1 MVLAGQDPTLMID
14 VVRGVI
20 SNRKTGE
27 SFAMPAGMAQLYLQT
42 IEAQQKMAVLEKRC
56 ETDSRCKALK
66 ASGLRVDRATAR
78 ALSKRLLGRS
88 AEPLG
93 QREANAPAA
102 SAVDLCSELSK
113 SIYFTTLEYREQLG
127 NQLAALSQ
135 MLESLAVGDIG
146 RAGGSYLA

>member
-1 MVLAGQDPTLMID
+1 MT
-14 VVRGVI
+14 
-20 SNRKTGE
+20 
-27 SFAMPAGMAQLYLQT
+27 
-42 IEAQQKMAVLEKRC
+42 
-56 ETDSRCKALK
+56 K

-78 ALSKRLLGRS
+78 ALSERLLGRS
-88 AEPLG
+88 SEPLG
-93 QREANAPAA
+93 QRVANAPAA

-146 RAGGSYLA
+146 RAVGSYLA